1 MSLIKIIDK
10 AVNFHPITF
19 EESLQLYKEASLP
32 VLMTTANRIRKK
44 LHPGHDVTWMV
55 DRNVNITNVCIS
67 QCKFCSFCRKP
78 SSNEGYV
85 TTMDEYRDKIN
96 RLFQMGG
103 CQLLLQGGLHPD
115 LGLSYYTHLFRALKN
130 EYPTLRL
137 HALSPSEIV
146 YIARKE
152 KRSYR
157 TILEKLTASGL
168 DSLPG
173 GGAEIL
179 SARVRKTLSPA
190 KATAEEWLKVMHT
203 AHQMNLRT
211 SATMMFGH
219 IETLEERLMH
229 IIQIRQLQKEKPE
242 GAYGF
247 MSFIPWPFQG
257 TNTVMQNKIKNLSP
271 VSPEEYIRTIAI
283 SRIILSNI
291 SHIQPSSLTVGKETA
306 QICLH
311 AGANDFGSV
320 MIEENV
326 ISSSGKPYQMN
337 IQEMKDAIKES
348 GFNPRQRDF
357 KYELTIE

>member
-1 MSLIKIIDK
+1 
-10 AVNFHPITF
+10 
-19 EESLQLYKEASLP
+19 
-32 VLMTTANRIRKK
+32 
-44 LHPGHDVTWMV
+44 
-55 DRNVNITNVCIS
+55 
-67 QCKFCSFCRKP
+67 
-78 SSNEGYV
+78 
-85 TTMDEYRDKIN
+85 
-96 RLFQMGG
+96 MGG
-103 CQLLLQGGLHPD
+103 CQLLLQGGLHPG
-115 LGLSYYTHLFRALKN
+115 LGLSYYTGLFRALKN

-152 KRSYR
+152 KMTY
-157 TILEKLTASGL
+157 LAVLKELTASGL

-179 SARVRKTLSPA
+179 SERVRKILSPA
-190 KATAEEWLKVMHT
+190 KASAKEWLEVMRT

-229 IIQIRQLQKEKPE
+229 IIQIRQLQEEKPE
-242 GAYGF
+242 GTYGF

-257 TNTVMQNKIKNLSP
+257 TNTVMQNEIKNLHP
-271 VSPEEYIRTIAI
+271 VHPGEYIRIMAI
-283 SRIILSNI
+283 SRIMLPNI

-326 ISSSGKPYQMN
+326 ISSSGRPYQMN
-337 IQEMKDAIKES
+337 IHEMQDAIKVA
-348 GFNPRQRDF
+348 GFDPRQRDF
-357 KYELTIE
+357 NYEIIG